1 MTALLTFVMQTGV
14 AKPLLRKLGLG
25 GTMAVLPLAVALGAG
40 LGAVWTRLWTAVL
53 ARGSQ
58 TVLSSSL
65 FRSGYELLYTPIPP
79 AKKRAT
85 KALLDIACNRLG
97 YGIGSIIVMLIVVV
111 TSTPTAATS
120 WVLGLATAAA
130 LLAVYM
136 IRQLNDGYVR
146 ELATSLRDGSIALQ
160 SDDIVDA
167 TTLHTF
173 AETAAALNRQ
183 DLLEGIKAFARGGD
197 DDSQQR
203 DTWTSQMADLLSDEP
218 TRVLNVLLDESL
230 SSRLAG
236 PVIDLLGNDAY
247 ARAAYHALERMGSQI
262 TGQLIDAMLSSNSP
276 VAVRRRIPRLLRKL
290 EDPRAVRGTI
300 EGLHDEEFDV
310 RYRCGHALADLQRAN
325 RDLEFPQPAII
336 DAIARELAV
345 DQEQWRRRL
354 PREEGYA
361 EIPNEIDALLAAR
374 EDRSLR
380 YIFTLL
386 SLALDRDAIIL
397 SLRALS
403 SEDENLRGTALE
415 YLHNVLPDPIRE
427 PLWPRLIE
435 RPPTR
440 STTSPQEDLLRS
452 MQSLII
458 NPNPHGK

>member
-1 MTALLTFVMQTGV
+1 MERARERAAAVAILTSIPMVAQLVAGRAIRDTIFLTEYDASHLPRVMLAAAALSLVSAISVGHWMPHWGPRATALLLAALNGVVFVLEAALIDVAPRAIAVVTYLHVSVVGALLVSAFSSIVNERFDPLYAKTVVARVGTGAALGGVLGGAVALILSSTVELATVLYGLGALSALVAIGVWRIGRSDQSRTPTGGPARSGIQTVRSDPYLSRVALTVMLLGAVGVFVDYAMKAEADARFVDSAGLLSFFAAFYMVTALLTFVMQAGV

-203 DTWTSQMADLLSDEP
+203 DT
-218 TRVLNVLLDESL
+218 
-230 SSRLAG
+230 
-236 PVIDLLGNDAY
+236 
-247 ARAAYHALERMGSQI
+247 
-262 TGQLIDAMLSSNSP
+262 
-276 VAVRRRIPRLLRKL
+276 
-290 EDPRAVRGTI
+290 
-300 EGLHDEEFDV
+300 
-310 RYRCGHALADLQRAN
+310 
-325 RDLEFPQPAII
+325 
-336 DAIARELAV
+336 
-345 DQEQWRRRL
+345 
-354 PREEGYA
+354 
-361 EIPNEIDALLAAR
+361 
-374 EDRSLR
+374 
-380 YIFTLL
+380 
-386 SLALDRDAIIL
+386 
-397 SLRALS
+397 
-403 SEDENLRGTALE
+403 
-415 YLHNVLPDPIRE
+415 
-427 PLWPRLIE
+427 
-435 RPPTR
+435 
-440 STTSPQEDLLRS
+440 
-452 MQSLII
+452 
-458 NPNPHGK
+458 

>member
-1 MTALLTFVMQTGV
+1 
-14 AKPLLRKLGLG
+14 
-25 GTMAVLPLAVALGAG
+25 
-40 LGAVWTRLWTAVL
+40 
-53 ARGSQ
+53 
-58 TVLSSSL
+58 
-65 FRSGYELLYTPIPP
+65 
-79 AKKRAT
+79 
-85 KALLDIACNRLG
+85 
-97 YGIGSIIVMLIVVV
+97 MLIVVV
-111 TSTPTAATS
+111 TSTPTAAIS

-130 LLAVYM
+130 LFAVYM
-136 IRQLNDGYVR
+136 IRELHDGYVR

-262 TGQLIDAMLSSNSP
+262 TGQLIDAMLSSDSP

-325 RDLEFPQPAII
+325 RELEFPRPAII
-336 DAIARELAV
+336 DAIARELAF

-361 EIPNEIDALLAAR
+361 EIPNEIDALLDAR

-415 YLHNVLPDPIRE
+415 YLHNVLPDAIRE

-435 RPPTR
+435 RPPSR
-440 STTSPQEDLLRS
+440 STTPPQEDLLRS

-458 NPNPHGK
+458 DPNLPGK